1 MQRYPLLLVVVAEIV
16 VEMAVR
22 MLLLPRVAVW

>member
-1 MQRYPLLLVVVAEIV
+1 MQRHPLLLLVVADIV